1 MTATVSLRQTKRS
14 GVSHARL
21 QSRHPAPTSQ
31 SRFSS
36 TKAKIRKVV
45 DLDESFHTHRQD
57 AITGAK
63 KKKPRLERFLH
74 HQEANH
80 CLLWR
85 SRARRATQGSS
96 TAQVVVVQSDP
107 RARQAS
113 TSQSKNYS
121 WKNLVDDE
129 PASLLCLW
137 YQCGLA
143 VCIWH
148 DKVKSVQRTD
158 DPADRGP
165 HQSPFSDSNVIF
177 PEKWFVPAKRRG
189 VLLTFEVWKSVA
201 KFCRGNQN
209 HALAVET
216 KELAYLVFD
225 TDIELVDFIA
235 QVPVVCLFV
244 CLFVY
249 LRWEAQQ
256 TKQSTWRGPT
266 RKGRKR
272 KERKEEK

>member
-1 MTATVSLRQTKRS
+1 MEPGRSGDSLWVRSSSLFDFQASEFLGPDTARDSDEFTWAWLPQFRCARRKRS

-21 QSRHPAPTSQ
+21 WSRHPAPTSQ

-36 TKAKIRKVV
+36 TKAEIRKVV
-45 DLDESFHTHRQD
+45 DLDESFHTHRHD

-63 KKKPRLERFLH
+63 KKKPCLERFLH

-96 TAQVVVVQSDP
+96 TAQVVAVHSDQ

-121 WKNLVDDE
+121 WKNLVDDK
-129 PASLLCLW
+129 PASLLWLW
-137 YQCGLA
+137 CCLA

-165 HQSPFSDSNVIF
+165 HQSPFSYSNVIL
-177 PEKWFVPAKRRG
+177 PEKMICA
-189 VLLTFEVWKSVA
+189 
-201 KFCRGNQN
+201 
-209 HALAVET
+209 
-216 KELAYLVFD
+216 
-225 TDIELVDFIA
+225 
-235 QVPVVCLFV
+235 
-244 CLFVY
+244 
-249 LRWEAQQ
+249 
-256 TKQSTWRGPT
+256 
-266 RKGRKR
+266 RKA
-272 KERKEEK
+272 